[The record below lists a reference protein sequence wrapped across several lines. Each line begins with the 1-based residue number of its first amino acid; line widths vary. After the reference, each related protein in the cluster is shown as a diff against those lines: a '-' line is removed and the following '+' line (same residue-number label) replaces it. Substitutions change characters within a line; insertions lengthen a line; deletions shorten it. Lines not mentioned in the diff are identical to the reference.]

1 MTITKTY
8 RSLVTINFS
17 TTIGVGNSQ
26 VYIHFT
32 GGRTHPKMVFGTYR
46 TSDPSI
52 IAALENHPKYGI
64 DWVCESEK
72 RMEVLISTKPGEV
85 KVDDKM
91 IVTGATNSQQARE
104 WLNKNKGI
112 PFTKMRN
119 KGEVLAVAKEQK
131 VEFINLL
138 NS

>member
-1 MTITKTY
+1 
-8 RSLVTINFS
+8 
-17 TTIGVGNSQ
+17 
-26 VYIHFT
+26 
-32 GGRTHPKMVFGTYR
+32 MVV
-46 TSDPSI
+46 S
-52 IAALENHPKYGI
+52 
-64 DWVCESEK
+64 
-72 RMEVLISTKPGEV
+72 
-85 KVDDKM
+85 
-91 IVTGATNSQQARE
+91 GATNSQQARE

>member
-1 MTITKTY
+1 MN
-8 RSLVTINFS
+8 IN
-17 TTIGVGNSQ
+17 VGKDQ
-26 VYIHFT
+26 VFIHFS

-46 TSDPSI
+46 TSNPSI

-72 RMEVLISTKPGEV
+72 KVEDPITVKLGEV

-91 IVTGATNSQQARE
+91 VVSGATNSQQARE